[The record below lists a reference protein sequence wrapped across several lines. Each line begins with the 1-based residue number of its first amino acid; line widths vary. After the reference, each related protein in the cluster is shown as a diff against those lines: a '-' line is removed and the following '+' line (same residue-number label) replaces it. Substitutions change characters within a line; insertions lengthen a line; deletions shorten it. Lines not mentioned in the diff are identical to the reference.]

1 MNEFE
6 NFFNFSL
13 DPMTIADVN
22 GNIIHANRVYTAITG
37 WSVDELKGMTYWELI
52 HTDDHEKVSTALQTL
67 QAGHPVL
74 ALEYKFLCK
83 DGSYKAFLV
92 NVNRDSETGH
102 LYAISRLLDGQIVPY
117 ASVAHITPVAMIIV
131 NDRGVIVHTNPL
143 ADNLFQYK
151 SSELLGELIEK
162 LIPSNLH
169 KKHEVQRL
177 SYQMKPTSRPMGSH
191 DNLKGLKKSGE
202 EFNVDIALNP
212 LHEGN
217 ELYVACSIFDI
228 SEKMDTARLAANL
241 EEENIRLSNLVQRDP
256 LTEIYNRRAMD
267 EIFPHIVEECQ
278 RSKKNISAILL
289 DIDHFKLFNDTH
301 GHQQGDL
308 LLKQI
313 AETSQGNIRGNDI
326 LVRYGGE
333 EFIIIM
339 PNCGQRQ
346 ANEVAERIRLSF
358 ERDKSIKH
366 QITASF
372 GISTYTFNDLQL
384 SANEILARLIEEADK
399 ALYTAKAGGRNRIQH
414 FSAH

>member
-22 GNIIHANRVYTAITG
+22 GNIIHANVVYTAITG
-37 WSVDELKGMTYWELI
+37 WSVDELKSMTYWELI
-52 HTDDHEKVSTALQTL
+52 HPDDHEKVTTALRTL
-67 QAGHPVL
+67 QSGHPVL
-74 ALEYKFLCK
+74 ALEYRFRCK
-83 DGSYKAFLV
+83 DGSYKSFLV
-92 NVNRDSETGH
+92 NVNRDGETGH

-131 NDRGVIVHTNPL
+131 NSKGVIVHTNPL
-143 ADNLFQYK
+143 ADSLFQYK
-151 SSELLGELIEK
+151 SGELLGEPIET

-177 SYQMKPTSRPMGSH
+177 SYQMKPTSRPMGTH
-191 DNLKGLKKSGE
+191 DNLKGLKKNGE

-241 EEENIRLSNLVQRDP
+241 EEENLRLANLVQRDP
-256 LTEIYNRRAMD
+256 LTQIYNRRAMD
-267 EIFPHIVEECQ
+267 EIFPHIVEESA
-278 RSKKNISAILL
+278 RSKKSISTILL
-289 DIDHFKLFNDTH
+289 DIDHFKMFNDTH
-301 GHQQGDL
+301 GHQKGDL

-313 AETSQGNIRGNDI
+313 AETAQGNIRGNDI

-339 PNCGQRQ
+339 PSCGQRQ
-346 ANEVAERIRLSF
+346 ASEVAERIRLSL
-358 ERDKSIKH
+358 ERDKSIK
-366 QITASF
+366 QRITASF
-372 GISTYTFNDLQL
+372 GISTYMFTDLQL
-384 SANEILARLIEEADK
+384 SANEILTQLIEEADK
-399 ALYTAKAGGRNRIQH
+399 ALYIAKNRGRNRIQH
-414 FSAH
+414 FRAE